1 MSLGIKLTN
10 NEIKDIMKV
19 IKSLEI
25 GGILFKGTSEKVIS
39 QKRGFLGNVLGP
51 LMKVG
56 LRLMKNVLTPS
67 AKNVLLLLG
76 LTAAASETNAPIQKK
91 KIYGLGM
98 TILIIS
104 NKEIK
109 NNMKTVKSLEESGLL
124 IKVVSETIENEIKK
138 QKGQFFG
145 MLFGTLDASLL
156 GNMLAGTGVI
166 KTCEGTS
173 RPGQDSS
180 LN

>member
-1 MSLGIKLTN
+1 
-10 NEIKDIMKV
+10 
-19 IKSLEI
+19 
-25 GGILFKGTSEKVIS
+25 
-39 QKRGFLGNVLGP
+39 
-51 LMKVG
+51 MKVG
-56 LRLMKNVLTPS
+56 LRLMKNVLAPS

-109 NNMKTVKSLEESGLL
+109 NTMKTVKSLEESGLP

-138 QKGQFFG
+138 QKSQFFG

-156 GNMLAGTGVI
+156 GNMLAGTEVI